1 MHIAIGA
8 DHAGFRLKA
17 EIIKLLD
24 ELGHTYRDFGAYDA
38 SPSDYPDFGRAV
50 AEAVARGDFDLGI
63 LICGNG
69 IGMSIVANKVKG
81 IRAALCHDTFS
92 AHQSREH
99 DDANVLCL
107 GERVIGPGLARD
119 IVKTWLAAKFSGAER
134 HRRRL
139 DKIKAMEE

>member
-119 IVKTWLAAKFSGAER
+119 IVKAWLAAEFSGAER